1 MAAAA
6 PIGFALQGLSLIVG
20 AVGENAA
27 GNYQAQQAEQAA
39 KIGRIQADQTT
50 ASMVDELNTTVSN
63 IRAVRAATGANPD
76 SPSSTAYIEGQAK
89 RSDRERRI
97 RVGGLRMQAN
107 QYENDARFYRGA
119 AKVALVGGVLG
130 GLGASAKAFA
140 PTGTA

>member
-1 MAAAA
+1 MPAAKSKCAPRLRRTSALLAAAA
-6 PIGFALQGLSLIVG
+6 PSI
-20 AVGENAA
+20 ET
-27 GNYQAQQAEQAA
+27 Y
-39 KIGRIQADQTT
+39 
-50 ASMVDELNTTVSN
+50 
-63 IRAVRAATGANPD
+63 
-76 SPSSTAYIEGQAK
+76 SPSSPAYIEGQAK